1 VRAHDSARIPLG
13 FRADSAWNPGGFR
26 LDSAGPNPTRAQPN
40 PSLYLTLAFSSF
52 SGLRLFASEPHLITV
67 PTHVPASNSRADFVR
82 LPAIANCFAVHD
94 GRKKMSSQRDL
105 CADRGPAGRVPHQGR
120 RHTASAHSEFGS
132 DKKNRT
138 DKETR

>member
-52 SGLRLFASEPHLITV
+52 SGLRLFASEPHLITG
-67 PTHVPASNSRADFVR
+67 PTRSSKQLARGLRPLARHHKR
-82 LPAIANCFAVHD
+82 FAFAM
-94 GRKKMSSQRDL
+94 GAKKCR
-105 CADRGPAGRVPHQGR
+105 
-120 RHTASAHSEFGS
+120 HSEIS
-132 DKKNRT
+132 VRT
-138 DKETR
+138 GARQVGNVTSEAR